1 MGRIAVH
8 PVSLGPDQLG
18 SSAIFSAFY
27 PLGCLTAYAKAH
39 QGGALTRTFA
49 FGRITPTQAREVPAV
64 LEALP
69 GEPGVFLLS
78 SYVWNHAVNMTFA
91 EQVKRRSPHSL
102 VIVGGP
108 HVPRMPE
115 AARRFFAAHPYV
127 DVAVRHEGE
136 VTLARVLDAIAH
148 AHAGPDDLRRVDLS
162 GVDGLTFRRGSDL
175 VRTADR
181 TRPTDL
187 ADHPS
192 PYTMGEFDHWITDQ
206 AYAPLETNRGC
217 PYGCTFCD
225 WGAATLSKVLRMS
238 LERVLGEI
246 EFAARQRIH
255 TIGFCDANFGILP
268 RDLDIVRHIVA
279 TKERTGYPREVGYT
293 NAKTAN
299 PRLGEIVKTLREAGL
314 TGAAQ
319 ISMQTTDEQVLENVE
334 RANIRTTEYRK
345 LIAFFHRE
353 DIPAVSDMMVGLP
366 GQTFETCK
374 KDLQFFFDHK
384 VLAVIFATSV
394 MPNAPMADQ
403 AYRDRFAISIGA
415 DGMVES
421 TYSFTREEY
430 QRMFELCL
438 AYKLFVKLGL
448 LKYLLYFVQI
458 ERGVPAMEF
467 VARWLDAVGEY
478 PERYPISYLV
488 RRDLLGRDY
497 QGGRKDW
504 LTLVWS
510 DEQAAFLFDD
520 MEAFQREILGF
531 FGREHGVPLEGSDV
545 DAILAAN
552 REVLP
557 HKGKTLPAQV
567 PLTHDVVGYF
577 DDLRRLPSVN
587 ELSADHVALAR
598 RGPGTLELRAQA
610 QRAGYAHADIG
621 LTFGTLELASSLRV

>member
-18 SSAIFSAFY
+18 SSEIFSAFY

-39 QGGALTRTFA
+39 EEGALAKTFA

-64 LEALP
+64 LDALP
-69 GEPGVFLLS
+69 SAPGVFLLS
-78 SYVWNHAVNMTFA
+78 SYVWNHAVNMAFA
-91 EQVKRRSPHSL
+91 EQVKRRSPRSL
-102 VIVGGP
+102 VVVGGP

-115 AARRFFAAHPYV
+115 PARRFFAAHPYV
-127 DVAVRHEGE
+127 DVAARHEGE
-136 VTLARVLDAIAH
+136 VTLASVLHAIAH
-148 AHAGPDDLRRVDLS
+148 AHAGPDDLRQVDLS
-162 GVDGLTFRRGSDL
+162 GVDGLIFRRGSDL
-175 VRTADR
+175 VRTPDR
-181 TRPTDL
+181 TRPANL

-192 PYTMGEFDHWITDQ
+192 PYTTGEFDHWIADKL
-206 AYAPLETNRGC
+206 YVPLETNRGC

-225 WGAATLSKVLRMS
+225 WGAATLSKVIRMS
-238 LERVLGEI
+238 LERVFGEI
-246 EFAARQRIH
+246 EFAARHRIH

-334 RANIRTTEYRK
+334 RANIRTSEYQK

-438 AYKLFVKLGL
+438 AYKLFVKLGVL
-448 LKYLLYFVQI
+448 RYLLYFVQI

-467 VARWLDAVGEY
+467 VARWLDAVVEH
-478 PERYPISYLV
+478 PERYPISHRV

-504 LTLVWS
+504 LTLVWN

-520 MEAFQREILGF
+520 MEAFQREIVGF
-531 FGREHGVPLEGSDV
+531 FAREHGVRLDGSDV

-557 HKGKTLPAQV
+557 HKGKTLPARV
-567 PLTHDVVGYF
+567 PLAHDVVGYF

-587 ELSADHVALAR
+587 ELSTEHVALAR
-598 RGPGTLELRAQA
+598 RGPGMLELRAQPP
-610 QRAGYAHADIG
+610 RPGYAHADIG